1 MLREESFSKSKSLRI
16 VDYIGE
22 QGLFSSLG
30 EFLENLVR
38 SENYEYIDLY
48 TCGFEEKYIFSAGFS
63 ERTEDDANIIPNY
76 FSPFVAENIDIYVRS
91 PYENTL
97 FMKADGD
104 QDRPN

>member
-1 MLREESFSKSKSLRI
+1 MNILIFIHTALM
-16 VDYIGE
+16 
-22 QGLFSSLG
+22 
-30 EFLENLVR
+30 NLI
-38 SENYEYIDLY
+38 YA
-48 TCGFEEKYIFSAGFS
+48 AGFS
-63 ERTEDDANIIPNY
+63 ERTEDDTNIIPNY